1 VSIDVKFYELSQ
13 FIASPLHFST
23 TNSSMFSN
31 MLQENVTIING
42 NEMQSSLIDLI
53 ETHNDEDV
61 HNYNYQPTFL
71 YEDQSD
77 DNDDHPFRQ
86 KRKIINEI
94 YEQEHRKYRSALMEK
109 VLQMSELCQLREL
122 EKMMNK

>member
-1 VSIDVKFYELSQ
+1 VSIDVKFDELSQ
-13 FIASPLHFST
+13 FIASPPHFST

-31 MLQENVTIING
+31 ILQENVTIING

-61 HNYNYQPTFL
+61 HNYNYQPTFT

-77 DNDDHPFRQ
+77 DNDDHILDKKGKSLVKF
-86 KRKIINEI
+86 
-94 YEQEHRKYRSALMEK
+94 
-109 VLQMSELCQLREL
+109 
-122 EKMMNK
+122 MNKNIGDIEVH